1 MYNTQCIECVLL
13 SSFIMREFV
22 WVYNYTT
29 HVTFNGLNGLK
40 SLQTRAA
47 QYVQEKAY
55 CKGQILQQ

>member
-1 MYNTQCIECVLL
+1 
-13 SSFIMREFV
+13 MREFV

-55 CKGQILQQ
+55 CKGQILQQW